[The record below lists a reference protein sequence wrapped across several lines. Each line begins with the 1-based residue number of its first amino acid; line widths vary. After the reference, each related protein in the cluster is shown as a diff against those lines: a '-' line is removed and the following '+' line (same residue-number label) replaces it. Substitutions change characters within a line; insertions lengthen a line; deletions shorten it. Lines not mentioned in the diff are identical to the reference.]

1 MSAELVESRGG
12 AFPVGSLAGAPVGAP
27 GPDLVAL
34 LEQAARHEKWPL
46 ARLISLFER
55 NLPESRETRRSII
68 AYLDAQVADDPRRA
82 LVVGFTGTPGAG
94 KSSLIGEL
102 CLSLLR
108 PGEKLSVAVLAIDPS
123 SEDSGGALLGD
134 RTRMNFPLDDK
145 RLFFRSQAS
154 ALDLGGLGQKT
165 FQVVRLLRYFF
176 DFVFI
181 ETVGIGQNEVEVR
194 RLCDHTLL
202 VMQPLAG
209 DQVQFMKAGIMEVP
223 DTFVVNKCDEEAL
236 ARKSYHLLKSSLKL
250 MHITLEGGSAANSVS
265 SSGTSAAAHEGAP
278 GGTRN
283 VFLTSAARHRGIDE
297 LADFIRRLPRGQ
309 DQRAAFARREDYY
322 LRKWIRQE
330 FGQYGIRVYDTLAGS
345 ELAGVTGYEDREKAF
360 GDCMRAYLPD
370 PANLP
375 GIGPLLKS
383 GA

>member
-1 MSAELVESRGG
+1 MDRAKVQSQVAASKLPVLNADLAEL
-12 AFPVGSLAGAPVGAP
+12 
-27 GPDLVAL
+27 
-34 LEQAARHEKWPL
+34 LEKAEQHEKWPL

-55 NLPESRETRRSII
+55 NLPESRQVRHELVT
-68 AYLDAQVADDPRRA
+68 YMDAHPGRFAKRA

-94 KSSLIGEL
+94 KSSLIGEV
-102 CLSLLR
+102 CLQLLP
-108 PGEKLSVAVLAIDPS
+108 PGKELAVAVLAVDPS

-134 RTRMNFPLDDK
+134 RTRMNFPVHDK

-154 ALDLGGLGQKT
+154 ALDLGGMGQKT

-194 RLCDHTLL
+194 KLSDHTIL

-223 DTFVVNKCDEEAL
+223 DTFVINKCDEESL

-250 MHITLEGGSAANSVS
+250 MHITLEHNATDA
-265 SSGTSAAAHEGAP
+265 
-278 GGTRN
+278 RN
-283 VFLTSAARHRGIDE
+283 VFLTSAAKHRGIEE
-297 LADFIRRLPRGQ
+297 LASFISGLGHRSDIRQGFH
-309 DQRAAFARREDYY
+309 QREEFY

-330 FGQYGIRVYDTLAGS
+330 FGQYGIRVYEKLAGS
-345 ELAGVTGYEDREKAF
+345 RLAALASYEEKEQEFSELMVR
-360 GDCMRAYLPD
+360 RLPD
-370 PANLP
+370 PATLT
-375 GIGPLLKS
+375 
-383 GA
+383 